1 MGLFDRFKKT
11 PQPQEVKSY
20 SAPQVLFGLYGKTPQ
35 FNDWNTE
42 KAIKE
47 GFKHSTWVYS
57 CVNLRATS
65 AASVPWI
72 VQQKSAEGWEKVDDP
87 SNPLVRLVNRPNPD
101 MSWQQMI
108 EYAVQHLDLS
118 GNAFWSKVRAGEQV
132 RELWVL
138 PPQHVRA
145 VPGMIRLVDRYEYHL
160 GLARRNIDPTDIIHF
175 KYNDP
180 NNLYFGASPLLSAA
194 QAVDIDNEAE
204 RFQKVSLQNRGLSD
218 LAVKVPLEATEEQVQ
233 QMRDAFNREHSGP
246 RNARKALVTSAEIT
260 QLGTTAAE
268 LDFTESRKFIRDEIC
283 SAFGVPPPMVGSYE
297 NATLAN
303 IETARKIF
311 WRDTMITLL
320 QKIESFLNMQLAYE
334 YGPQYRITYDLTSV
348 DALQE
353 NLTEK
358 VNNAKNLW
366 SMGIPFNDIN
376 QLLEL
381 GFEEVAG
388 GETGYLPSGLL
399 PTNFSDSGAVGDE
412 TGLDA
417 KALGVLAYGEKKD
430 NTPPQG
436 ARDEAQKG
444 LDWRREY
451 GRGGTEVGVA
461 RARDIARG
469 ANLSDETIGR
479 MVSYFARHE
488 VDKQAEGFNSG
499 EDGYPSAGRI
509 AWALWGGDAGRT
521 WADKR
526 WAQINAD

>member
-1 MGLFDRFKKT
+1 MGLLSIFKRA
-11 PQPQEVKSY
+11 PQPMVQHSSSPQEIKSV
-20 SAPQVLFGLYGKTPQ
+20 SSPQVLFGLYGKTPQ

-47 GFKHSTWVYS
+47 GYKHSTWVYS

-65 AASVPWI
+65 ASSVPWV
-72 VQQKSAEGWEKVDDP
+72 VQQKTSEGWENVEDP
-87 SNPLVRLVNRPNPD
+87 GNPLVRLVNRPNPD
-101 MSWQQMI
+101 MSWQQLI

-118 GNAFWSKVRAGEQV
+118 GNAFWSKIRAGEQV

-145 VPGMIRLVDRYEYHL
+145 VPGMIRLVDKYEYHF
-160 GLARRNIDPTDIIHF
+160 GLARRDIAPDDMIHF
-175 KYNDP
+175 KYLDP
-180 NNLYFGASPLLSAA
+180 NNLYFGVSPLISAA

-204 RFQKVSLQNRGLSD
+204 RFQKVSLENRGVSD
-218 LAVKVPLEATEEQVQ
+218 LAIKVPLEASEEQVQ
-233 QMRDAFNREHSGP
+233 QMRAAFNREHGGP
-246 RNARKALVTSAEIT
+246 RNARKTLITSAEVT

-320 QKIESFLNMQLAYE
+320 SKLESFINMQLVYE
-334 YGPQYRITYDLTSV
+334 FGPQYRITYDLSTV

-366 SMGIPFNDIN
+366 SMGVPFNQVN

-381 GFEEVAG
+381 GFEEVIG
-388 GETGYLPSGLL
+388 GDVGYLPSGLL
-399 PTNFSDSGAVGDE
+399 PTDFMDSGGAPEDS
-412 TGLDA
+412 GLDA
-417 KALGVLAYGEKKD
+417 KALGALAYGDK
-430 NTPPQG
+430 
-436 ARDEAQKG
+436 
-444 LDWRREY
+444 
-451 GRGGTEVGVA
+451 RGG
-461 RARDIARG
+461 
-469 ANLSDETIGR
+469 AN
-479 MVSYFARHE
+479 
-488 VDKQAEGFNSG
+488 
-499 EDGYPSAGRI
+499 
-509 AWALWGGDAGRT
+509 
-521 WADKR
+521 
-526 WAQINAD
+526 

>member
-1 MGLFDRFKKT
+1 MNLLSFFKRT
-11 PQPQEVKSY
+11 PTAVVQPQQTPEVKSV
-20 SAPQVLFGLYGKTPQ
+20 SAPQALFGLYGATPQ

-65 AASVPWI
+65 ASSVPWV
-72 VQQKSAEGWEKVDDP
+72 VQRKSADGWEKLEDA
-87 SNPLVRLVNRPNPD
+87 SHPLVRLVNRPNPD
-101 MSWQQMI
+101 MSWQQLI

-118 GNAFWSKVRAGEQV
+118 GNAFWSKIRAGTQV
-132 RELWVL
+132 RELWIL

-145 VPGMIRLVDRYEYHL
+145 VPGMMRLVEKYEYHL
-160 GLARRNIDPTDIIHF
+160 GLRPRDIAPEDMVHF
-175 KYNDP
+175 KYLDP
-180 NNLYFGASPLLSAA
+180 NNLFFGVSPIISAA

-204 RFQKVSLQNRGLSD
+204 RFQKVSLENRGLSD
-218 LAVKVPLEATEEQVQ
+218 LAVKIPLEASPEQVQ
-233 QMRDAFNREHSGP
+233 QLRAAFSREHGGS
-246 RNARKALVTSAEIT
+246 RNARKALITSGDIT

-320 QKIESFLNMQLAYE
+320 SKLESFINMQLTYE
-334 YGPQYRITYDLTSV
+334 FGPDVRITYDLSTV

-366 SMGIPFNDIN
+366 AMGIPFNQIN
-376 QLLEL
+376 QVLEM

-388 GETGYLPSGLL
+388 GDVGYLPSGLL
-399 PTNFSDSGAVGDE
+399 PTDFMGEVDNPADPE
-412 TGLDA
+412 LDA
-417 KALGVLAYGEKKD
+417 KALSALAYGTKQD
-430 NTPPQG
+430 
-436 ARDEAQKG
+436 
-444 LDWRREY
+444 
-451 GRGGTEVGVA
+451 
-461 RARDIARG
+461 G
-469 ANLSDETIGR
+469 AN
-479 MVSYFARHE
+479 
-488 VDKQAEGFNSG
+488 
-499 EDGYPSAGRI
+499 
-509 AWALWGGDAGRT
+509 
-521 WADKR
+521 
-526 WAQINAD
+526 